1 MIAPST
7 QVVLATVSAS
17 SVPPQKDQDK
27 QATLAGQNLVS
38 AIKQLVGAP
47 LSAQKTA
54 QITPPRNLIVTVIIV
69 GSLANAGGVCRM
81 RRRRA
86 QKLSTMEN
94 ELGHQHPSALTSEL
108 ISARNRHSHSAYG
121 RRTGECDTMARGI
134 LFLGGTACLP
144 K

>member
-54 QITPPRNLIVTVIIV
+54 QITPPVVGEHAKFDRHGHYRRFVGQRRGCMPDAKASSPKAEHHGKRIRTSASV
-69 GSLANAGGVCRM
+69 GSYIGTNLCKKQALAFRLWAKNRRM
-81 RRRRA
+81 
-86 QKLSTMEN
+86 
-94 ELGHQHPSALTSEL
+94 
-108 ISARNRHSHSAYG
+108 
-121 RRTGECDTMARGI
+121 
-134 LFLGGTACLP
+134 
-144 K
+144 